1 MTTGTTTSDDKSI
14 ADAVA
19 EFRDQLRS
27 FLARQRYGEVRAT
40 AVIQDGKVKLVRV
53 GEDRTRKLS

>member
-1 MTTGTTTSDDKSI
+1 MTNGTTTSDDKSI

-27 FLARQRYGEVRAT
+27 FLARQRYGEVSAT
-40 AVIQDGKVKLVRV
+40 VRIQDGRV
-53 GEDRTRKLS
+53 VMVTVDESRTKKLS